1 MKKCVIIGSGLGG
14 LSTGVILAKN
24 GYEVTILEQSAQIG
38 GCLQCFWRDGVKFE
52 TGMHIV
58 GSLDDGQILS
68 NYFNYLEIKDKTELN
83 RLDTDAYDIFLLH
96 GEKFTIPNGRKAF
109 VEYFSKR
116 FPTQRENLERYCD
129 MVEQVSTM
137 TPFHDLQHYRED
149 AFVDGDLFVKSL
161 NEVIDQT
168 ITDPLLREALLGN
181 ITLYAGEKDKTA
193 FATHAFISDFYNKS
207 TFRIVGGSDRI
218 ASALA
223 EVLLAHGGRIL
234 TRKKVVRVLVDEK
247 MATGVMTDDEE
258 VFPADVVISDIH
270 PKQLVKIV
278 DEQAFTPAYISR
290 VNSIPDT
297 TSVFSLF
304 LRFKKDR
311 LPYLNSNVFGFCNS
325 TPWTVNGVVD
335 KAWPSG
341 YFYLHHCH
349 EPNPMYATG
358 GVIFAY
364 MDMGALRQWED
375 TTIGKRG
382 KEYEAFKHEMA
393 ERLLDAVEKNFP
405 GLREAVESYYA
416 ATPLTYRDYTSTP
429 DGAMYGQIKDVRT
442 GVAGRVSFKTKV
454 PNLLLVGQNINSH
467 GMLGVL
473 VGTITVCQHLLG
485 EEEVMK
491 QMMEA
496 NRKSVVVIGGGI
508 GGLVSGALLAKEGY
522 KVTVLE
528 KNAIIGGGLQSFK
541 RNGLSFPTGM
551 HVFGGFQEDG
561 VLRKLF
567 SYLGI
572 MDQLSLSPMDENAND
587 IVMIESDHTEYRFPR
602 GRENY
607 VNYLAS
613 MFPKEKDNIK
623 AYIEKLRE
631 LSKEEPLLYL
641 RETDNPNYEHT
652 EDFFV
657 TFNDLINKYIQ
668 HPKLRALLHYLA
680 PMFSGVDDQTPAF
693 LNALTSMMHIEGT
706 CQFVGGSQQMADL
719 LAKVIEEAGGKVLSN
734 KKVVEIK
741 VEDHK
746 VTEVIAQDG
755 TTYHADNYI
764 SAVHPKVLLDII
776 DQKAFTKAYFN
787 RLRQVE
793 ETISCFKVFVEFKEN
808 TFPFL
813 NHTSYFVSDYDQ
825 YSKMSSV
832 EPKEWPQG
840 LMYITPP
847 PQDGPYARTMVINC
861 MMDYA
866 WVKPWENTTV
876 GHRGAE
882 YEAWKRLQTD
892 KVLDVMEKIYPDFRS
907 CIKHV
912 FASSPL
918 TIRDYYGNKDGSM
931 YGFHR
936 DGNNMMQSQIAVF
949 TKVKNLFLTG
959 QNVNSHG
966 LCGVSMTAI
975 ETAEAIV
982 GHNAIVHHINKFV
995 GFEE

>member
-38 GCLQCFWRDGVKFE
+38 GCLQSFWRDGVKFE

-58 GSLDDGQILS
+58 GSLDEGQILS
-68 NYFNYLEIKDKTELN
+68 NYFNYLEIKDKIELN
-83 RLDTDAYDIFLLH
+83 RLDANAYDIFLLH
-96 GEKFTIPNGRKAF
+96 GEKFTVPNGRKAF

-129 MVEQVSTM
+129 MLEQVSSM
-137 TPFHDLQHYRED
+137 TPFHDLQHCRED
-149 AFVDGDLFVKSL
+149 VFVDGDLFVKSL
-161 NEVIDQT
+161 NEVIEQT

-181 ITLYAGEKDKTA
+181 ITLYAGEKDKTS

-207 TFRIVGGSDRI
+207 AFRIVGGSDKI

-223 EVLLAHGGRIL
+223 EVLQSYNGRIL
-234 TRKKVVRVLVDEK
+234 TRKKVVRVLVDNK
-247 MATGVMTDDEE
+247 TATGVMTSDGD
-258 VFPADVVISDIH
+258 VFPSDVVISDIH

-278 DEQAFTPAYISR
+278 DDKAFTNAYISR

-325 TPWTVNGVVD
+325 TPWTVNGTVD
-335 KAWPSG
+335 EAWPSG

-349 EPNPMYATG
+349 EPNPIYASG
-358 GVIFAY
+358 GVIFSY
-364 MDMGALRQWED
+364 MDMDALRQWED
-375 TTIGKRG
+375 TTIGRRG
-382 KEYEAFKHEMA
+382 KDYEAFKKEMS
-393 ERLLDAVEKNFP
+393 ERLLDAVEKDFP
-405 GLREAVESYYA
+405 GLRDAVESYYA

-429 DGAMYGQIKDVRT
+429 DGAMYGQIKDVRA

-454 PNLLLVGQNINSH
+454 SNLLLVGQNINSH

-485 EEEVMK
+485 EEEVMQ

-496 NRKSVVVIGGGI
+496 NRKTAVVIGGGI
-508 GGLVSGALLAKEGY
+508 GGLVSGALLTKEGY

-551 HVFGGFQEDG
+551 HVFGNFQKDG

-567 SYLGI
+567 SYIGI
-572 MDQLSLSPMDENAND
+572 MDQLSLSPMDDDVND
-587 IVMIESDHTEYRFPR
+587 IVMFGSDCAEYRFPR

-607 VNYLAS
+607 IHYLATL
-613 MFPKEKDNIK
+613 FPEEKDNIR
-623 AYIEKLRE
+623 AYVEKLEE
-631 LSKEEPLLYL
+631 LSKEESLLYL
-641 RETDNPNYEHT
+641 RETDNSNYKHS
-652 EDFFV
+652 DVFFV
-657 TFNDLINKYIQ
+657 PFDVLINQYIQ
-668 HPKLRALLHYLA
+668 HPKLRALFHYLA
-680 PMFSGVDDQTPAF
+680 FMFYGVDGQTPAF
-693 LNALTSMMHIEGT
+693 LNALTSMIHIEGT
-706 CQFVGGSQQMADL
+706 YQFVGGSQQMADL
-719 LAKVIEEAGGKVLSN
+719 LAGVIEKAGGKVLSG

-741 VEDHK
+741 VENREVTK
-746 VTEVIAQDG
+746 VVTQDG
-755 TTYHADNYI
+755 TAYQADCYI
-764 SAVHPKVLLDII
+764 SDIHMDSLLDII
-776 DQKAFTKAYFN
+776 DQKAFTKAFVS

-793 ETISCFKVFVEFKEN
+793 ESVSCFKVYVEFKPHS
-808 TFPFL
+808 FPYL
-813 NHTSYFVSDYDQ
+813 NHTSYFASDYEHYFQ
-825 YSKMSSV
+825 MSSV
-832 EPKEWPQG
+832 KPEEWPQG

-847 PQDGPYARTMVINC
+847 PQDDSYAKTMVINC
-861 MMDYA
+861 IMNYA
-866 WVKPWENTTV
+866 WVKPWENTTT
-876 GHRGAE
+876 GHRGEE
-882 YEAWKRLQTD
+882 YEAWKRLQTE

-907 CIKHV
+907 YIKTV

-918 TIRDYYGNKDGSM
+918 TIRDYYGNKEGSM
-931 YGFHR
+931 YGYHR
-936 DGNNMMQSQIAVF
+936 DSNNLMLSQLSVF
-949 TKVKNLFLTG
+949 TKVRNLFLTG
-959 QNVNSHG
+959 QNVNTHG

-975 ETAEAIV
+975 ETVMAIV
-982 GHNAIVHHINKFV
+982 GHNAIIHKINKSV
-995 GFEE
+995 GIEE